1 MLIFDWLNI
10 HVLLTLNSQE
20 NARYPPAPPLREK
33 IGSSHETKCI
43 LATLAPTHCSMH
55 SLSNYIGSNAPDTL
69 LSLKLVNFILRHWN
83 GGGGDTW
90 KLKTRQ
96 CGPLCLSSWFYNS
109 SVWRAFVSGGACIE
123 NKQHIGWLMRLL
135 CVCDWWHK
143 QPSLWPVFL
152 LFNLNALIQ
161 GRMTQG

>member
-1 MLIFDWLNI
+1 MYYWLWTAKKMLSIHQLLLFMRRWGQVMRLSAFWLFWLPHIVPCIACQIISDLTHLI
-10 HVLLTLNSQE
+10 HCWAWNWLTLS
-20 NARYPPAPPLREK
+20 
-33 IGSSHETKCI
+33 
-43 LATLAPTHCSMH
+43 
-55 SLSNYIGSNAPDTL
+55 
-69 LSLKLVNFILRHWN
+69 WN

-90 KLKTRQ
+90 KLKTRR